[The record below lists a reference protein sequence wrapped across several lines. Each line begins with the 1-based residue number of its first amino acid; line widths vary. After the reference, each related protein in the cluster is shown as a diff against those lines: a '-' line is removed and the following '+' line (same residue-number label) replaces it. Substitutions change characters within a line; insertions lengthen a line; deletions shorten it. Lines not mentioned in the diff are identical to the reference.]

1 MDSHSEWKGRYGL
14 SKVKI
19 KKIAAGARAA
29 IRMHSSTGNVEAL
42 RKDLR
47 NGPYHV
53 FGYHRKCSPT
63 FCKVKQAT
71 LTGDCDLFSSR
82 QAPDS
87 NFTQVDSNEE
97 ISLLC
102 EIADQLDSIA
112 DDDINKEDEEN
123 SRLGGQYVP
132 DKLPAGLMNAIL
144 QKGDRIV
151 SLAGQLVTKKTSN
164 LAETYMSANAKFNG
178 GKQLN
183 RIQRGSFENR
193 YFLNTTLKKPLG

>member
-1 MDSHSEWKGRYGL
+1 M
-14 SKVKI
+14 
-19 KKIAAGARAA
+19 
-29 IRMHSSTGNVEAL
+29 
-42 RKDLR
+42 
-47 NGPYHV
+47 

-82 QAPDS
+82 QAPVHETDVGDVTDS

-144 QKGDRIV
+144 QKGDCIV
-151 SLAGQLVTKKTSN
+151 SLAGQLVTNKTSN
-164 LAETYMSANAKFNG
+164 LA
-178 GKQLN
+178 
-183 RIQRGSFENR
+183 
-193 YFLNTTLKKPLG
+193 